1 MKTVPPTVTIR
12 GLVKVWPERP
22 PLEVEITGSPDD
34 IDSLMH
40 RLKDCVQQA
49 GDHPLARDIVLH
61 TVVKPTALI
70 KRDKE
75 EEPPVNPVQTLTN
88 DEAGVRT
95 GKPGRWSPEEIRQEI
110 AK

>member
-1 MKTVPPTVTIR
+1 MKAVSPTVTIR

-22 PLEVEITGSPDD
+22 PLEVEITGDPGEM
-34 IDSLMH
+34 DSLMNL
-40 RLKDCVQQA
+40 LKDCVQQA
-49 GDHPLARDIVLH
+49 GDHPLAKDIVLH

-70 KRDKE
+70 KHDKE
-75 EEPPVNPVQTLTN
+75 EAPPVNPVRTITN

-95 GKPGRWSPEEIRQEI
+95 KKPGRWSPEEIRQEI